1 MPTKIGLI
9 CRQDPPT
16 LFISSD
22 FGYLPICRLSSC
34 HKFLLRFFIFYFHK
48 QEDIEMVKKNS
59 KHSLVGFV
67 DLGTIHDDMQ
77 ILSGIVLHT
86 TKYKLKICF

>member
-1 MPTKIGLI
+1 
-9 CRQDPPT
+9 
-16 LFISSD
+16 
-22 FGYLPICRLSSC
+22 
-34 HKFLLRFFIFYFHK
+34 
-48 QEDIEMVKKNS
+48 MVKKNG